1 MMSMV
6 GSGYPEGVPSVAQV
20 GMPDGV
26 RLHVEEYADAAA
38 PLTVVLL
45 HGWTLDTRLWRR
57 QILDLPKRLGSPVRV
72 LAFDMR
78 GHGHSTACP
87 RSATTLYQL
96 ADDLAAVIEERAG
109 TGRVVLVGHSLGGM
123 TIMEYAHRHPEH
135 FAARIAG
142 VVLVATTAEG
152 AIHTTYGLTPTL
164 ARLVRRMEQTGAAV
178 LARSGPWRPHRP
190 MMAVLAPG
198 LRWLVFGP
206 EPDPDAV
213 RLTTAMVGSARLTS
227 IGGFRP
233 WVDLHHRVEA
243 LTAMRALPTAVLV
256 GTHDR
261 LTPRR
266 CADTI
271 IAALPNAEH
280 VICPDAGHM
289 LPLERPDEVTE
300 AILRVC
306 RQANAAAPVRP
317 GVRARIGAV
326 AAQLSSRR
334 RRLRKRGP
342 R

>member
-1 MMSMV
+1 MPMAR
-6 GSGYPEGVPSVAQV
+6 SGYPEGVPSVSQV
-20 GMPDGV
+20 TLPDGV
-26 RLHVEEYADAAA
+26 RLHVEEYADRAA

-57 QILDLPKRLGSPVRV
+57 QIIDVPQRLGSPVRM

-96 ADDLAAVIEERAG
+96 ADDLATVIDERAS
-109 TGRVVLVGHSLGGM
+109 TSRVILVGHSMGGM
-123 TIMEYAHRHPEH
+123 TIMEYAHRHPDH
-135 FAARIAG
+135 FAARVAG
-142 VVLVATTAEG
+142 VILVATTAEG
-152 AIHTTYGLTPTL
+152 AVHTTYGLTPTL

-190 MMAVLAPG
+190 VAAILAPG
-198 LRWLVFGP
+198 VRWLVFGP
-206 EPDPDAV
+206 EPDPEAV
-213 RLTTAMVGSARLTS
+213 RLTTAMVGEARLTS

-233 WVDLHHRVEA
+233 WVDLHHRVGA
-243 LTAMRALPTAVLV
+243 LTAMRALPAAVLV

-261 LTPRR
+261 LTPRQ

-271 IAALPNAEH
+271 VAALPHAEH
-280 VICPDAGHM
+280 VVCPDAGHM
-289 LPLERPDEVTE
+289 LPLERPDEVTG

-306 RQANAAAPVRP
+306 RQANATTPLRP

-326 AAQLSSRR
+326 AAHLSSRR
-334 RRLRKRGP
+334 RRILKRGP
-342 R
+342 H